1 MVYILICMLF
11 VGYVNLFIS
20 LGFIIIYAV
29 FIVIVVVQS
38 KIVKVDDVANEDAY
52 TKKAS
57 QYISVLQVVGQTQTL
72 MRSTLH
78 AKNNTIRST
87 IVK

>member
-1 MVYILICMLF
+1 MSFYLLTMVYILICMLF
-11 VGYVNLFIS
+11 VGYVNLYIS

-38 KIVKVDDVANEDAY
+38 KTVKVDDEANEDAY

-57 QYISVLQVVGQTQTL
+57 QYISVLQVVGQTQT
-72 MRSTLH
+72 
-78 AKNNTIRST
+78 
-87 IVK
+87 

>member
-11 VGYVNLFIS
+11 VGYVNLYIS

-38 KIVKVDDVANEDAY
+38 KTVKVDDEANEDAY

-57 QYISVLQVVGQTQTL
+57 QYISVLQVVGQTQT
-72 MRSTLH
+72 
-78 AKNNTIRST
+78 
-87 IVK
+87 